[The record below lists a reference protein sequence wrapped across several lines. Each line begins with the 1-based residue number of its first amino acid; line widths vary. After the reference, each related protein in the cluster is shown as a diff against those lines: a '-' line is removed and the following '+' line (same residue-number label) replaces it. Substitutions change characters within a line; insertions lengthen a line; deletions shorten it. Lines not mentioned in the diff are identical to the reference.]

1 MKNNYPKPI
10 IILHWL
16 TLCLVLIAY
25 FSSGNPLHDKIWG
38 QVHVMSGLLVFA
50 ISIARVTIVYCYRK
64 QLPHNKI
71 ISRYQEKLFK
81 LVRLV
86 LYLSLFIVPVVGWLA
101 LSSMTTQFDL
111 YSMQLPLA
119 GLTTSNHLIGE
130 AHQFLGNMFIFFVG
144 LHAAAAL
151 AHHFVFK
158 DGVLKSMLAKND
170 K

>member
-1 MKNNYPKPI
+1 MENNYPKPI

-50 ISIARVTIVYCYRK
+50 ISIARVTTVYCYRK

-86 LYLSLFIVPVVGWLA
+86 LYLSLFVVPVMGWLA

-119 GLTTSNHLIGE
+119 RLTTSNHLVGE

-151 AHHFVFK
+151 AHHFIFK